1 MPTNSDGQDAL
12 TLGEVIRQFE
22 LWRKGCRGPG
32 RVPAQLQ
39 KLAAQAAVTH
49 GVQSTAE
56 RLDVRSER
64 LTKWMRQLGLSS
76 GPAQPTELEFL
87 ELPPLPLSPLA
98 ECHLEVE
105 EPCGR
110 KLRVRLQ
117 GQAVAHAAAVAEAL
131 ARAAPR

>member
-1 MPTNSDGQDAL
+1 MPTNANGPNTL

-32 RVPAQLQ
+32 RVPVHLQ
-39 KLAAQAAVTH
+39 RLAAQAAVAH
-49 GVQSTAE
+49 GVQATAD
-56 RLDVRSER
+56 RLEIRPER

-76 GPAQPTELEFL
+76 SRAEPTKLQFL

-105 EPCGR
+105 EPSGR

-131 ARAAPR
+131 ARAQQP